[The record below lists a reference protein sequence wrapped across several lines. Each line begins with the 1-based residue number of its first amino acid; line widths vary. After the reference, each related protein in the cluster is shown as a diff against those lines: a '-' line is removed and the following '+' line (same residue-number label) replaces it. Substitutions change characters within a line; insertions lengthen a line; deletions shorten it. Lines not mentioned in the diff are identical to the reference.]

1 MTAPVRIG
9 VDVGGTKIEVV
20 AIDPVGATLWRN
32 RLATPQGDYDATVAT
47 IAALVEACERE
58 LSARATVG
66 LGHPGSTSP
75 VSGLHRN
82 SNSTCMNGRP
92 FVTDVARRL
101 GRAVRAT
108 NDANC
113 FALSEAVTGAGRGAD
128 VVFGVILGTGVGGGV
143 VIDGKARDGRNGVAG
158 EWGHSPMPGT
168 DRAER
173 DARPC
178 YCGLAGCR
186 EQFLS
191 GPAIERDHR
200 ERTGE
205 SLPLPEITRR
215 AASGDAKASATIDR
229 LVEGL
234 ALSLASVVNLLDPDC
249 IVLGGGVSN
258 VDALYERVPPR
269 LAELVFGDCC
279 TTPVLRARHGDSSG
293 VFGAAMLW

>member
-1 MTAPVRIG
+1 MTATVRIG
-9 VDVGGTKIEVV
+9 VDVGGTKIETV
-20 AIDPVGATLWRN
+20 AIDPAGATLWRK
-32 RLATPQGDYDATVAT
+32 RLPTPQGDYDATIAT
-47 IAALVEACERE
+47 IATLVASCEGE
-58 LSARATVG
+58 LAARGTVG
-66 LGHPGSTSP
+66 VGHPGSTSP
-75 VSGLHRN
+75 VSGFHRN
-82 SNSTCMNGRP
+82 SNSTCLNGRP
-92 FVTDVARRL
+92 FVADLARRL
-101 GRAVRAT
+101 DREVRAS

-113 FALSEAVTGAGRGAD
+113 FALSEAITGAGRGAG

-173 DARPC
+173 EARPC

-186 EQFLS
+186 EQFLA
-191 GPAIERDHR
+191 GPAIERGHR

-205 SLPLPEITRR
+205 GVALPDIARR
-215 AASGDAKASATIDR
+215 AAAGDAACSATIDR

-279 TTPVLRARHGDSSG
+279 TTPVRRALHGDSSG